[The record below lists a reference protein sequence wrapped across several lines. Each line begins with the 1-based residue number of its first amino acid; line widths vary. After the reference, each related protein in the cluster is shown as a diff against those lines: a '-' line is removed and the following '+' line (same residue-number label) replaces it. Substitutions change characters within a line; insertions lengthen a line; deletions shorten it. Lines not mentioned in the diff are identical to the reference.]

1 MAMKKLSKEKVKEIL
16 GELGH
21 RKEIKNA
28 KIHFAVGS
36 GQSPDEGRMGN
47 ISSCDDFP
55 DGGAGN
61 VSACDDVVC
70 KVAPDE
76 GVAGNYEACTDEV
89 CGGGAGNVSAC
100 DDVVCQDPDADPGTI
115 GNTSACGDWACD

>member
-1 MAMKKLSKEKVKEIL
+1 MEMKKLSKEKVEEIL
-16 GELGH
+16 RELGR
-21 RKEIKNA
+21 RKEIQNA
-28 KIHFAVGS
+28 KIQFAVG
-36 GQSPDEGRMGN
+36 GGPSPGEGRMGN
-47 ISSCDDFP
+47 IESCNDFP

-70 KVAPDE
+70 PVAPDE

-100 DDVVCQDPDADPGTI
+100 DDIVCQDPDADPGTI